1 MVGQFLMSVDGGGGG
16 GGAGEALVL
25 ITRSRA
31 PGLALLSTNTLT
43 LPHLHSP
50 LIIFLPP
57 TPGHSGSYSDFRM
70 TTRKEV
76 DSGWTVDSGHT
87 DFRKVKI
94 PYLCWD
100 GHGMRLDLSDGA
112 GQQSRRDKMFSNWKI
127 LGSVQVKYSRSEI
140 SKLDVQ
146 GHKS

>member
-1 MVGQFLMSVDGGGGG
+1 MGQFLMSVDGGGGG

-70 TTRKEV
+70 TTRKEA
-76 DSGWTVDSGHT
+76 DSGWTVDRFPESENSLFVLGRAWHEIG
-87 DFRKVKI
+87 FIR
-94 PYLCWD
+94 W
-100 GHGMRLDLSDGA
+100 
-112 GQQSRRDKMFSNWKI
+112 SRTAEQK
-127 LGSVQVKYSRSEI
+127 G
-140 SKLDVQ
+140 
-146 GHKS
+146 